1 MNPSELA
8 KAYYDNIQ
16 EAKKSYEEAK
26 RLLEYLPHDF
36 SIMSSASILVE
47 SIFTNPVSLE
57 ELLIELDKF
66 NPPLEYISCYA
77 AYSGDLA
84 VRFITKFPIGKNSWT
99 IIFDCNEPVKA
110 LEYFTGGTCKLVT
123 KKYEQTH
130 VSVECALADYEKG
143 E

>member
-1 MNPSELA
+1 MNSSELA
-8 KAYYDNIQ
+8 KAYYDNLQ

-26 RLLEYLPHDF
+26 RLLEHLPRDF
-36 SIMSSASILVE
+36 SIMSSASILAE

-66 NPPLEYISCYA
+66 NPPLEYSSCYA
-77 AYSGDLA
+77 AYSSHLA
-84 VRFITKFPIGKNSWT
+84 VRFITKFPIGKNFWA
-99 IIFDCNEPVKA
+99 IVFDCNEPVKA
-110 LEYFTGGTCKLVT
+110 LEYFTGGTCKLVI

>member
-1 MNPSELA
+1 MNPSELV
-8 KAYYDNIQ
+8 KRYYDNIQ
-16 EAKKSYEEAK
+16 NAKKSYEEVK
-26 RLLEYLPHDF
+26 RLLEHLPHDF
-36 SIMSSASILVE
+36 SIMSSASILTE

-77 AYSGDLA
+77 AYSGNLA
-84 VRFITKFPIGKNSWT
+84 VRFITKFPIGKNFWC
-99 IIFDCNEPVKA
+99 IVFNCNEPVKA
-110 LEYFTGGTCKLVT
+110 LEYFTGGACKLVI
-123 KKYEQTH
+123 KKYEETH

>member
-1 MNPSELA
+1 MNPNELV
-8 KAYYDNIQ
+8 KAYYDNLQ

-26 RLLEYLPHDF
+26 RLLEHLPHSF
-36 SIMSSASILVE
+36 SIMSSASILVNA
-47 SIFTNPVSLE
+47 IFTNPISLK

-66 NPPLEYISCYA
+66 NPPLEYLTCYA
-77 AYSGDLA
+77 SSSGNLA
-84 VRFITKFPIGKNSWT
+84 IKFYTKFPLDKSFWAIV
-99 IIFDCNEPVKA
+99 FDCNEPVKA

>member
-1 MNPSELA
+1 MNPNELV
-8 KAYYDNIQ
+8 KAYYNNLQD
-16 EAKKSYEEAK
+16 AKESYEEVK

-36 SIMSSASILVE
+36 SIMSSASILVNA
-47 SIFTNPVSLE
+47 IFTNPISLE

-66 NPPLEYISCYA
+66 NPPLEYSSCYA

-84 VRFITKFPIGKNSWT
+84 VRFITKFPIGKNFWA
-99 IIFDCNEPVKA
+99 IVFDCNEPVKA
-110 LEYFTGGTCKLVT
+110 LEYFTGGTCKLVI
-123 KKYEQTH
+123 KKYEKTH

>member
-8 KAYYDNIQ
+8 KAYYDNLQ

-36 SIMSSASILVE
+36 SIMSSASILAE

-66 NPPLEYISCYA
+66 NPPLEYSSCYA

-84 VRFITKFPIGKNSWT
+84 VRFITKFPISKDFWS
-99 IIFDCNEPVKA
+99 IVFDCNEPVKA
-110 LEYFTGGTCKLVT
+110 LEYFTGGTCKLVI
-123 KKYEQTH
+123 KKYEKTH

>member
-8 KAYYDNIQ
+8 KAYYANIQ

-36 SIMSSASILVE
+36 SIMSSASILTE

-66 NPPLEYISCYA
+66 NPPLEYSHCYA

-84 VRFITKFPIGKNSWT
+84 VRFITKFPIGKNSWA

-123 KKYEQTH
+123 KKYEETH
-130 VSVECALADYEKG
+130 ISVECALADYEKG
-143 E
+143 K

>member
-1 MNPSELA
+1 MNPNELV
-8 KAYYDNIQ
+8 KAYYDNLQ

-36 SIMSSASILVE
+36 SIMSSASILVNA
-47 SIFTNPVSLE
+47 IFTNPIPLE

-66 NPPLEYISCYA
+66 NPALEYSSCYA
-77 AYSGDLA
+77 SASGNLA
-84 VRFITKFPIGKNSWT
+84 VKFYTKFPIGKNFWA
-99 IIFDCNEPVKA
+99 IVFDCNEPVKA

-123 KKYEQTH
+123 KKYEKTH

>member
-1 MNPSELA
+1 MNPNELA
-8 KAYYDNIQ
+8 IAYYNNLQ

-26 RLLEYLPHDF
+26 RLLEYLPHSF
-36 SIMSSASILVE
+36 SIMSSASILAE

-66 NPPLEYISCYA
+66 NPPLEYSNCYA

-84 VRFITKFPIGKNSWT
+84 VRFITKFPIGKNFWS
-99 IIFDCNEPVKA
+99 IVFDCNEPVKA
-110 LEYFTGGTCKLVT
+110 LEYFTGGTCKLVI

-130 VSVECALADYEKG
+130 ASVECALADYEKG

>member
-1 MNPSELA
+1 MNPNELA
-8 KAYYDNIQ
+8 KAYYDNLQ
-16 EAKKSYEEAK
+16 EAKKSYEEVK

-57 ELLIELDKF
+57 KLLIELDKF
-66 NPPLEYISCYA
+66 NPPLEYSSCYA

-84 VRFITKFPIGKNSWT
+84 VRFITKFPIGKNFWA

-123 KKYEQTH
+123 KKYEQTRI
-130 VSVECALADYEKG
+130 SVECALDDYEKG

>member
-1 MNPSELA
+1 MNPNELV
-8 KAYYDNIQ
+8 KTYYDNIQ
-16 EAKKSYEEAK
+16 NAKKSYEEAK
-26 RLLEYLPHDF
+26 RLLEHLPHSF
-36 SIMSSASILVE
+36 SIMSSASILAE

-66 NPPLEYISCYA
+66 NPPLEYSNCYA
-77 AYSGDLA
+77 AYSNDLA
-84 VRFITKFPIGKNSWT
+84 VRFITKFPIGKNFWA

-123 KKYEQTH
+123 KKYEKTH

>member
-1 MNPSELA
+1 MNPNELV
-8 KAYYDNIQ
+8 KAYYDNLQ

-36 SIMSSASILVE
+36 SIMSSASILVNA
-47 SIFTNPVSLE
+47 IFTDPISLE

-66 NPPLEYISCYA
+66 NPPLEYLTCYA
-77 AYSGDLA
+77 SSSGGLA
-84 VRFITKFPIGKNSWT
+84 VKFITKFPIDGDFWR
-99 IIFDCNEPVKA
+99 IVFDCNEPVKA
-110 LEYFTGGTCKLVT
+110 LEYFTGGTCKLVI